1 MRSNTQIQILD
12 IGTGIAGEKLREST
26 QRIFYF

>member
-1 MRSNTQIQILD
+1 MSNTQRQIPD
-12 IGTGIAGEKLREST
+12 IGTGIAGEKMRDLM